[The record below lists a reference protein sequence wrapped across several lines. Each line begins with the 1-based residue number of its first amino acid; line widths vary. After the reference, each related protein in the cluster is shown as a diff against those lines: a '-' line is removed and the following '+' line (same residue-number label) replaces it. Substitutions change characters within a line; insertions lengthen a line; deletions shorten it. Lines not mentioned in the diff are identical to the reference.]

1 MEEFSFIHRLESSL
15 ERESRN
21 SRWQSIFAGLL
32 KYPRKYYPIV
42 AITCENSLLTIII
55 SVLVFGE
62 NLFQESS
69 IQKKEH

>member
-32 KYPRKYYPIV
+32 EYPRKYYPIV
-42 AITCENSLLTIII
+42 AITCEDFLLTIVI
-55 SVLVFGE
+55 SL
-62 NLFQESS
+62 LAFQRKFISGKFNS
-69 IQKKEH
+69 KKEH